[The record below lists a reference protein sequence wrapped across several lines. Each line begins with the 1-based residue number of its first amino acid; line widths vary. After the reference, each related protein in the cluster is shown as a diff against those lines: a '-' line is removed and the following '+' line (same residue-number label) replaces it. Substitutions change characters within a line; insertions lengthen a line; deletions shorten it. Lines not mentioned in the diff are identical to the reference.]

1 VEDSEGSRPSGSRA
15 RPAKLTDRLA
25 HVGRAPGCRSLVSP
39 ALSRHPTYRGLAAG
53 FRLSGV
59 VSELVVLASPVV
71 LWGAGTGSICISMN
85 QDASA
90 SLRSQDGLRCI
101 GLNQRGG
108 SLAEIEAGTARQ
120 YLSSELSRLR
130 RMAGLGGREL
140 AAQIGI
146 SQSKLSRIEAGA
158 TVPTMPEVMAWADA
172 VNTSNEVRDHLIQLT
187 EAAYTDIET
196 WRVTFRAGRRHIQD
210 DTRMYETTART
221 IRNFHPAI
229 VPGLLQTAEYTRR
242 VLTLAETDPV
252 RKQRHDRPAAVAGR
266 VQRQEALYD
275 KTRQFDFLITE
286 AALRWQSHDST
297 LILPQLDR
305 IATIATL
312 DNVWIGLLPSDVAI
326 PGVPEHNFQ
335 LYEDRDDDQEPVVRI
350 EMLHARVLV
359 SNPQDVAVYRDLFAS
374 WRTVAIH
381 GDEAQE
387 FLQRLGNSIRER

>member
-1 VEDSEGSRPSGSRA
+1 
-15 RPAKLTDRLA
+15 
-25 HVGRAPGCRSLVSP
+25 
-39 ALSRHPTYRGLAAG
+39 
-53 FRLSGV
+53 
-59 VSELVVLASPVV
+59 
-71 LWGAGTGSICISMN
+71 
-85 QDASA
+85 
-90 SLRSQDGLRCI
+90 
-101 GLNQRGG
+101 
-108 SLAEIEAGTARQ
+108 
-120 YLSSELSRLR
+120 
-130 RMAGLGGREL
+130 MAGLGGREL

-312 DNVWIGLLPSDVAI
+312 DNIWIGLLPADVAI

-350 EMLHARVLV
+350 EMLHARVIV
-359 SNPQDVAVYRDLFAS
+359 SNPQDVAIYRDLFAS

-387 FLQRLGNSIRER
+387 FLQRLGNSIRE

>member
-1 VEDSEGSRPSGSRA
+1 V
-15 RPAKLTDRLA
+15 
-25 HVGRAPGCRSLVSP
+25 LV
-39 ALSRHPTYRGLAAG
+39 
-53 FRLSGV
+53 
-59 VSELVVLASPVV
+59 LVLPVV
-71 LWGAGTGSICISMN
+71 LWEQGPGSICISMN

-90 SLRSQDGLRCI
+90 SLGSQAGLRCI
-101 GLNQRGG
+101 DLNQRGG
-108 SLAEIEAGTARQ
+108 PLAEIEAGTARQ
-120 YLSSELSRLR
+120 YLSSELARLR
-130 RMAGLGGREL
+130 RMAGFGGREL
-140 AAQIGI
+140 AAHIGI

-172 VNTSNEVRDHLIQLT
+172 VNTSNEVRNYLIQLT

-196 WRVTFRAGRRHIQD
+196 WRTTFRGGRRHLQD
-210 DTRMYETTART
+210 DTRMYEATART

-286 AALRWQSHDST
+286 AALRWQSHDSA

-326 PGVPEHNFQ
+326 QGVPEHNFQ

-387 FLQRLGNSIRER
+387 FLQRLGNSIREQ

>member
-1 VEDSEGSRPSGSRA
+1 M
-15 RPAKLTDRLA
+15 T
-25 HVGRAPGCRSLVSP
+25 
-39 ALSRHPTYRGLAAG
+39 
-53 FRLSGV
+53 
-59 VSELVVLASPVV
+59 
-71 LWGAGTGSICISMN
+71 
-85 QDASA
+85 
-90 SLRSQDGLRCI
+90 
-101 GLNQRGG
+101 
-108 SLAEIEAGTARQ
+108 
-120 YLSSELSRLR
+120 
-130 RMAGLGGREL
+130 GLGGREL

-196 WRVTFRAGRRHIQD
+196 WRATFRGGRRHLQD

-275 KTRQFDFLITE
+275 KARQFDFLITE

-305 IATIATL
+305 IATTATL

-359 SNPQDVAVYRDLFAS
+359 SNPQDVAIYRDLFAS